1 MTFGLTN
8 PPAALMD
15 LINRVSRS
23 YLNSFF
29 NVFLDDILVY
39 SKNEGEHTNHLR
51 VVLQVLNEHM
61 FLSKY
66 IKCEFWLRSGEFCS
80 LIISSEGIEVDPRKR
95 KRWKKFILALDPS
108 GIKNL
113 LCLASY
119 YRWFVDG
126 FAFIASFVTTLT
138 KDNVKFE
145 WSEACERS
153 FKILKYMITSNFVL
167 TLSEDTKSLVVYSD
181 ASQLDLVV

>member
-51 VVLQVLNEHM
+51 VVLQVLNERM

-80 LIISSEGIEVDPRKR
+80 LIISSEGIEVENRNR
-95 KRWKKFILALDPS
+95 NRIKK
-108 GIKNL
+108 L
-113 LCLASY
+113 L
-119 YRWFVDG
+119 
-126 FAFIASFVTTLT
+126 
-138 KDNVKFE
+138 
-145 WSEACERS
+145 
-153 FKILKYMITSNFVL
+153 
-167 TLSEDTKSLVVYSD
+167 
-181 ASQLDLVV
+181 